1 MTAEITIMNKTAIA
15 LAADSAVTIGSKN
28 GQKIYNSVD
37 KLFTLSKY
45 HPVGV
50 MVYGS
55 AELMDIPWEIII
67 KNYRRKI
74 GKREYPTIRDYAEDF
89 LHFIANRNPLFPVES
104 QNNYFLYAVGGY
116 YKDVVRKKNQ

>member
-15 LAADSAVTIGSKN
+15 LAADSAVTIGSGK
-28 GQKIYNSVD
+28 GEKIYNSVN

-55 AELMDIPWEIII
+55 AELMGIPWEIII
-67 KNYRRKI
+67 KNYRKNLGRKSFNAI
-74 GKREYPTIRDYAEDF
+74 GDYAKNF
-89 LHFIANRNPLFPVES
+89 LDFIASRNPLFP
-104 QNNYFLYAVGGY
+104 
-116 YKDVVRKKNQ
+116 KKTAR